1 MTKLSIIIVNYN
13 TKDLL
18 INLLDSLKKA
28 ISVCAEN
35 KFEIQIIVVDNNSQ
49 DKSVSAIKSRFNWV
63 EIIQNK
69 ENLGFS
75 KANNAG
81 ILDSKGELV
90 LLLNSDTVVFPQ
102 TLYKI
107 IKFMDDNPLA
117 GAMTCWVELSK
128 GNIDPASHRGFPTPW
143 NAFCYFSGLEKIF
156 SKSKLFSGYHQGW
169 KNLKETH
176 QIDACSGAFLLTRKE
191 VISKIGF
198 LDEDFFMYGEDID
211 FCFRVK
217 KAGFNILYYPN
228 TKIIHYKG
236 QSGRKKTSNNEIG
249 NDVSKEIKKTSKL
262 NFYGTMKLFYEK
274 HYKDKYPCLIFWL
287 VLSGIWLVSKVR
299 K

>member
-35 KFEIQIIVVDNNSQ
+35 KLKIQIIVVDNNSE
-49 DKSVSAIKSRFNWV
+49 DKSVQAIKNRFNWV

-75 KANNAG
+75 KANNIG
-81 ILDSKGELV
+81 MLDSKGELV

-102 TLYKI
+102 TLLKI
-107 IKFMDDNPLA
+107 IRFIDGNPSA
-117 GAMTCWVELSK
+117 GAITCRVELSSGK
-128 GNIDPASHRGFPTPW
+128 IDLASHRGFPTPW
-143 NAFCYFSGLEKIF
+143 NAFCYFSGLEKLF
-156 SKSKLFSGYHQGW
+156 PKSKLFSGYHQGW
-169 KNLKETH
+169 KNFEKTH
-176 QIDACSGAFLLTRKE
+176 QIDACSGAFLLTRKK
-191 VISKIGF
+191 VISKIGL

-211 FCFRVK
+211 WCFRIK
-217 KAGFNILYYPN
+217 KAGFEVFYYPH
-228 TKIIHYKG
+228 TKIVHYKG
-236 QSGRKKTSNNEIG
+236 QSGRKKLSE
-249 NDVSKEIKKTSKL
+249 NDVNSDLSKKIMKSSNR
-262 NFYGTMKLFYEK
+262 NFYETMKLFYQK
-274 HYKDKYPCLIFWL
+274 HYKDKYSHLLFWL

>member
-102 TLYKI
+102 TLYK
-107 IKFMDDNPLA
+107 N
-117 GAMTCWVELSK
+117 
-128 GNIDPASHRGFPTPW
+128 
-143 NAFCYFSGLEKIF
+143 Y
-156 SKSKLFSGYHQGW
+156 
-169 KNLKETH
+169 
-176 QIDACSGAFLLTRKE
+176 
-191 VISKIGF
+191 
-198 LDEDFFMYGEDID
+198 
-211 FCFRVK
+211 
-217 KAGFNILYYPN
+217 
-228 TKIIHYKG
+228 
-236 QSGRKKTSNNEIG
+236 
-249 NDVSKEIKKTSKL
+249 
-262 NFYGTMKLFYEK
+262 
-274 HYKDKYPCLIFWL
+274 
-287 VLSGIWLVSKVR
+287 
-299 K
+299 